1 MDMDSFMRPIE
12 IDTPRCRLEQMRRS
26 DTDHWFD
33 FMSDTRI
40 IEHLPDRVHSRK
52 EMAGIIDW
60 LISNYRAGPG
70 KVVRITLAIRL
81 KETQGPPIGW
91 VTFGPLPE
99 DESRRE
105 IGYALAPEAWGK
117 GIATEAAGCFL
128 GWIRSTIPVGRLY
141 ATVDKRNARSI
152 RVLQKLGMKEC
163 SDEIR
168 GTPKASPDHVLYELQ
183 L

>member
-1 MDMDSFMRPIE
+1 MDGFNRPIE

-26 DTDHWFD
+26 DTDHWFG
-33 FMSDTRI
+33 FMSDARI
-40 IEHLPDRVHSRK
+40 IEFLPDRVHSRM

-70 KVVRITLAIRL
+70 KAERITLAIRL

-128 GWIRSTIPVGRLY
+128 GWLRSTMPAGRLY
-141 ATVDKRNARSI
+141 ATVDERNTRSI
-152 RVLQKLGMKEC
+152 RVLRKLGMKEC
-163 SDEIR
+163 SDQMN
-168 GTPKASPDHVLYELQ
+168 GTLKASPHHVLYEVPL
-183 L
+183 